1 MDRDRLDR
9 NEGDGE
15 EMGRS
20 VPGRWEHRGNHR
32 PSHDS
37 GHHPPPR
44 TARTWESNHHDNHD
58 NSANYGETLSKISI
72 AGPACSGAEEH
83 QEVKGRLYR
92 WFQGR
97 RAA

>member
-1 MDRDRLDR
+1 LLYAYNYIIKQYIYIGRNNWREGGSMDRDRLDR

-15 EMGRS
+15 EGRGG
-20 VPGRWEHRGNHR
+20 PGRWEHRGNHR

-58 NSANYGETLSKISI
+58 NLPEWY
-72 AGPACSGAEEH
+72 
-83 QEVKGRLYR
+83 VK
-92 WFQGR
+92 
-97 RAA
+97 